1 MLKVGNK
8 MRFQIADKAERDR
21 FWEVSQVLSLS
32 SLLRL
37 SYRLK
42 QFLVLSLSLS
52 TSLSIYIYIWVYIN
66 LSLPSIYIYR
76 S

>member
-1 MLKVGNK
+1 MLKVGK
-8 MRFQIADKAERDR
+8 SMRFQIADKAERDR

-42 QFLVLSLSLS
+42 QFLSLSLSLS
-52 TSLSIYIYIWVYIN
+52 LPNSPSNY
-66 LSLPSIYIYR
+66 LSLGLY
-76 S
+76 